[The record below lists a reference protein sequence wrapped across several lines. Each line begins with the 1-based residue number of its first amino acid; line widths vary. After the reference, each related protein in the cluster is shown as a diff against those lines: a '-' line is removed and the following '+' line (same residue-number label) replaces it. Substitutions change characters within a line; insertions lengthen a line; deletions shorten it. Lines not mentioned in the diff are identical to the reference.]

1 MGAGSVKGDWR
12 MVVGEAGRA
21 EGRIPHVKGRH
32 KQTTTKPTHTHERQ
46 QVGAGAKVRDAE
58 VLEAAGWNW
67 SRGDRDV

>member
-32 KQTTTKPTHTHERQ
+32 KQTTTKPTHTHTKGSKWELMR
-46 QVGAGAKVRDAE
+46 RSE
-58 VLEAAGWNW
+58 T
-67 SRGDRDV
+67 RRF